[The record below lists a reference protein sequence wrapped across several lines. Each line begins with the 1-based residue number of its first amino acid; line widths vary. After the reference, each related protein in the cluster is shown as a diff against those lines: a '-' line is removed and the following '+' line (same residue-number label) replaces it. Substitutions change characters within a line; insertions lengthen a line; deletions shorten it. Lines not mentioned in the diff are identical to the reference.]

1 MFTSGFFWFVMGMI
15 AILVAMGFKAFAED
29 QGWALNWWKWLLA
42 ALWYFIFSLSWLTW
56 GTLIG
61 EMEGSAGFKMWL
73 VGMGVSIVLGVG
85 LWRLLTATSKKA

>member
-29 QGWALNWWKWLLA
+29 RGWTLNWWKWLLA
-42 ALWYFIFSLSWLTW
+42 AVWYLIFSLSWFTW

-85 LWRLLTATSKKA
+85 LWRLLAIKPKQA